1 MAEFGSSDGNPEPE
15 NGLSRSEGGKG
26 ESGVPGE
33 QSWQPTG
40 MSRSP
45 VVGWHGL
52 SLGCLGWA
60 LGWMLHPSALGLS
73 QLVCLSPSYHTVIYH
88 GASGLF
94 PPASHLPLATN
105 PLGATRGDS
114 HGSQT
119 LPWRGGFVNNPAPF
133 GVQQNQV
140 ARNSTL
146 SGCRAF
152 GRAGRRWAMSLGP
165 GYSPRD
171 GEHTWVV
178 APSRSIPV
186 PLGGLVT

>member
-1 MAEFGSSDGNPEPE
+1 MGTAEFGSSDGNPEPK
-15 NGLSRSEGGKG
+15 NDLSRSEGGKG
-26 ESGVPGE
+26 ASGVPGE
-33 QSWQPTG
+33 RSWQPTG

-60 LGWMLHPSALGLS
+60 LRWMLHPSALGLS
-73 QLVCLSPSYHTVIYH
+73 QFVCSSPSYHTVIYR

-94 PPASHLPLATN
+94 PPAPRLATK

-114 HGSQT
+114 HGIQT

-133 GVQQNQV
+133 EVQQNQV
-140 ARNSTL
+140 AQNPTL
-146 SGCRAF
+146 SGCQTF
-152 GRAGRRWAMSLGP
+152 GRTGRWWAASPRP
-165 GYSPRD
+165 GCSPRD
-171 GEHTWVV
+171 GERTWVV
-178 APSRSIPV
+178 APSLSIPV